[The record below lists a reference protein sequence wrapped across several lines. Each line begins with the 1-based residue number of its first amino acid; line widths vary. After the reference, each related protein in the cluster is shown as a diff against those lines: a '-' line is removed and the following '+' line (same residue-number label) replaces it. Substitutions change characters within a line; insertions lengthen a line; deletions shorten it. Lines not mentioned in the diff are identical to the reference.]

1 MLQEIFARFE
11 VSAGCDSCG
20 NLVPCVQILHVL
32 SEQIDPTC
40 VIVQRSDILSPTA
53 QTLIEALNTE
63 LSARYPEQGAC
74 HFRLDAHE
82 VADGQGAFLIA
93 FRAGTPVGC
102 GAVRR
107 IDAQTG
113 EVKRMYVVP
122 KERGRGVGRVILN
135 ALEAE
140 ARALRISRLV
150 LETGIRQTEALAL
163 YQRGGFMRIA
173 PFGEYVGSP
182 LSVCLAKEL

>member
-1 MLQEIFARFE
+1 M
-11 VSAGCDSCG
+11 
-20 NLVPCVQILHVL
+20 
-32 SEQIDPTC
+32 SEQADQAR
-40 VIVQRSDILSPTA
+40 VIVHRSDILSPTA
-53 QTLIEALNTE
+53 RTLIEALNAE
-63 LSARYPEQGAC
+63 LSGRYPEQGAC

-93 FRAGTPVGC
+93 FRAGTPVGY

-107 IDAQTG
+107 IETQTG

-122 KERGRGVGRVILN
+122 QERGRGVGRAILN
-135 ALEAE
+135 AIQAE
-140 ARALRISRLV
+140 ARALRVSRLV

-163 YQRGGFMRIA
+163 YQRAGFTRIA
-173 PFGEYVGSP
+173 PFGDYVGSP